1 MSEAGLAGAVDAY
14 GLTAM
19 QEGMLYHSV
28 ADPGVGVY
36 VNQIVTPV
44 CGDLDPE
51 VLRTSWASVVA
62 RHDTLRTAFVWDGLD
77 DPLQVVRAEVEHPW
91 EHIDLTGVPEA
102 DRDGEMARILALD
115 RDQGFDLA
123 AAPLSRM
130 LLIRTGDR
138 QWEWVWSFHHLIAD
152 GWSAQ
157 ILLDELFGTYRA
169 SVDGRPVMLPD
180 PPRYRDFV
188 AYYVDRDTEAER
200 DYWTRRLAGYAEP
213 LDLTVPGLPSSEGS
227 TGYRTEYRS
236 LDQAMSDDLAA
247 LARSHQ
253 VTLNTVF
260 VAVWALVVGR
270 WARTRDVVFGTT
282 VAGRPPGLDSSERA
296 TGLFINTLPTRVSL
310 PPAQRLGALLSD
322 IQRGQLDD
330 RRHELASLADV
341 QRWSD
346 VPGGESLFE
355 SIVVFENYPPGG
367 GRRLGDSITL
377 GPARHIEQS
386 NYPLAVLVIPG
397 DEIRLGVVHDRSRF
411 SEAAVDALFA
421 QVVAVARGFIADP
434 DGMLSG
440 FSLVGPSDDARI
452 AAFSRG
458 PDLTVDPRTV
468 VEMIDDVAARDPGR
482 QAVASSGRSVT
493 YSELDAESS
502 RLARRLVRAGV
513 TGGAPVGLHL
523 PRGAD
528 LVIAILG
535 ILKAGAAYV
544 PLDPT
549 YPRAHVM
556 GLVEGT
562 GIGTIVTNS
571 PLADSLAEALGDAAD
586 LVLVDRDEADD
597 PAVAL
602 PSVSLDGVAYV
613 IHTSGS
619 TGRPKGVMVSH
630 GSLAASTRARSPHY
644 GEPVG
649 RFLLLSSYAF
659 DSSVAGIFWTLTTG
673 GALVLPDP
681 GLEQDV
687 DALLALAAH
696 EQVTHTLCL
705 PTLYQVLLDHAVGG
719 ELASLRVAIVAGEAC
734 PAGVLASHLDKG
746 GRAELHNEYGPT
758 EATVWCTAHRAH
770 ARDVGRALPIGR
782 PIAGAEIHLLDA
794 YGNRV
799 PLGFAGE
806 LCVSGAGVALGYF
819 GRPDLTAE
827 RFLTISIGGQP
838 KRIYRTGDLAA
849 FSPEGT
855 LSFLGRTDQQLKI
868 RGHRIEAAAI
878 EAELRAHPEVKQA
891 AVIARPLAGRAGAQ
905 LVAYAVPSGPAFDAR
920 AVTETLRGALPDYM
934 VPDVLIALDAI
945 PQLPN
950 GKLDTASLPDPR
962 TQGGAPDTGHVK
974 PRTPEEAL
982 LADIWRDLLGVATV
996 GIHDD
1001 FFSLGGDS
1009 IVSIRMVSRARQ
1021 AGLHIEPGRIATDS
1035 TIKQLAANA
1044 RQTTHAPTGN
1054 SRVTGPAPLSP
1065 IQAWFFDQDLAVPQ
1079 HWNQAMLFALPEG
1092 FEETSLR
1099 AAFSAV
1105 LDHHDMLR
1113 ARFLSRDGQWHQSI
1127 GDEAG
1132 TQLERIS
1139 SPSGDLDP
1147 IVAGLQ
1153 GQLDLGSGPVVRA
1166 AIIDVTPPGRSV
1178 LCIVA
1183 HHLVVDAV
1191 SWSILIEDL
1200 TAAYAMALSG
1210 APVSLPARTTSF
1222 PAWTEQHLTASTDA
1236 GLARWCSQL
1245 PSGAQQPPEPGL
1257 EAERRSVLG
1266 QLDRKTT
1273 SHLMTDANDAYG
1285 TRPEELILTAL
1296 AAVLA
1301 DGAGTLH
1308 LMLEGHGRVPTGGLD
1323 VSRTVG
1329 WFTVQYPLALERG
1342 PDRASE
1348 LKRTKEALRAAA
1360 PDAMD
1365 YAVQRYARH
1374 HPELTTM
1381 NEPSLLFNYLGR
1393 SDVEAGG
1400 LLEPLPSPDASSR
1413 HPENRMTHELELVA
1427 FVDEA
1432 GLTVRWYHSD
1442 PLRDG
1447 QIQRLADAHMSELRT
1462 LIDQCLSGEA
1472 GGFTPSDFP
1481 VAGLGQDELDDFLD
1495 GLT

>member
-1 MSEAGLAGAVDAY
+1 MSDAGLAGVVDAY

-44 CGDLDPE
+44 SGDLDPE
-51 VLRTSWASVVA
+51 LLRASWASVVA

-91 EHIDLTGVPEA
+91 EHIDLTGVPDA
-102 DRDGEMARILALD
+102 DRDGEITRILASD

-130 LLIRTGDR
+130 LLIRTGDQ
-138 QWEWVWSFHHLIAD
+138 QWEWVWSFHHLIVD

-157 ILLDELFGTYRA
+157 VLLDELFGTYRA
-169 SVDGRPVMLPD
+169 SADGRPLTLPD
-180 PPRYRDFV
+180 PPPYRDFV
-188 AYYVDRDTEAER
+188 AYYLDRDTEAER
-200 DYWTRRLAGYAEP
+200 DYWTRKLAGYAAP
-213 LDLTVPGLPSSEGS
+213 LDLSVPGLPASEGS

-260 VAVWALVVGR
+260 VAIWALVVGR
-270 WARTRDVVFGTT
+270 WARTKDVVFGTT
-282 VAGRPPGLDSSERA
+282 VAGRPPGLDNAERA

-310 PPAQRLGALLSD
+310 QPAQRLGALLND
-322 IQRGQLDD
+322 IQTGQLDD
-330 RRHELASLADV
+330 RRHELASLADM

-386 NYPLAVLVIPG
+386 NYPVAVLVIPG

-421 QVVAVARGFIADP
+421 QLVAVARAFIADP
-434 DGMLSG
+434 DGTLSG
-440 FSLVGPSDDARI
+440 FSLVGPSDVARI
-452 AAFSRG
+452 AALSRG
-458 PDLTVDPRTV
+458 PDLTADPRTV
-468 VEMIDDVAARDPGR
+468 VEMIDDVAARHPDR
-482 QAVASSGRSVT
+482 QAVASSGRSLT
-493 YSELDAESS
+493 YSDLDAASS
-502 RLARRLVRAGV
+502 QLARRLVRAGV
-513 TGGAPVGLHL
+513 ASGAPVGLHL
-523 PRGAD
+523 PRSAD
-528 LVIAILG
+528 LVVAILG

-549 YPRAHVM
+549 YPRAHVT
-556 GLVEGT
+556 GLIEAT
-562 GIGTIVTNS
+562 GIGTIVSDS

-586 LVLVDRDEADD
+586 LVLVDRHEADD
-597 PAVAL
+597 PAVEL
-602 PSVSLDGVAYV
+602 PSVSFDDLAYV

-630 GSLAASTRARSPHY
+630 RSLAASTIARSPHY

-673 GALVLPDP
+673 GALVLPEP

-705 PTLYQVLLDHAVGG
+705 PTLYQVLLDHAVRG
-719 ELASLRVAIVAGEAC
+719 ELASLQVAVVAGEAC
-734 PAGVLASHLDKG
+734 PAGVLASHLERG

-827 RFLTISIGGQP
+827 RFLTIDIGGQP
-838 KRIYRTGDLAA
+838 QRIYRTGDLAA

-878 EAELRAHPEVKQA
+878 EAELRSHPDVKQA
-891 AVIARPLAGRAGAQ
+891 AVMARPLAGRAGAQ
-905 LVAYAVPSGPAFDAR
+905 LVAYAVPSGPAFDPR
-920 AVTETLRGALPDYM
+920 AVTETLRRALPEYM
-934 VPDVLIALDAI
+934 VPDVLVALESI

-962 TQGGAPDTGHVK
+962 TQGGAPDTGHVS

-1009 IVSIRMVSRARQ
+1009 LLAIRVTSAIRREFGKSLPLASLVRAPTLAALAGYLEDTQPENSVLVPMSGTGPETLYLIHPGGGNVLVYQPLSTHLPDSIRVVGVQAHGVDGIEDPDSSVHAMTERYAEAICRFQPTGAIHLAGHSTGGLIAFELARKLREQDRTVGLLAILDTTFPIGRTRGRRVARYWDTIREGRWRGLRTVARLNWVALRINAGRARHGRSWRKLQ
-1021 AGLHIEPGRIATDS
+1021 REGTPLPPDLAGKRINHIALRLQSRHEPGEYD
-1035 TIKQLAANA
+1035 
-1044 RQTTHAPTGN
+1044 G
-1054 SRVTGPAPLSP
+1054 RVTY
-1065 IQAWFFDQDLAVPQ
+1065 
-1079 HWNQAMLFALPEG
+1079 
-1092 FEETSLR
+1092 
-1099 AAFSAV
+1099 
-1105 LDHHDMLR
+1105 
-1113 ARFLSRDGQWHQSI
+1113 
-1127 GDEAG
+1127 
-1132 TQLERIS
+1132 
-1139 SPSGDLDP
+1139 
-1147 IVAGLQ
+1147 
-1153 GQLDLGSGPVVRA
+1153 VRA
-1166 AIIDVTPPGRSV
+1166 ADAARHWVQASPRLWGG
-1178 LCIVA
+1178 VA
-1183 HHLVVDAV
+1183 
-1191 SWSILIEDL
+1191 
-1200 TAAYAMALSG
+1200 
-1210 APVSLPARTTSF
+1210 
-1222 PAWTEQHLTASTDA
+1222 TE
-1236 GLARWCSQL
+1236 
-1245 PSGAQQPPEPGL
+1245 
-1257 EAERRSVLG
+1257 
-1266 QLDRKTT
+1266 
-1273 SHLMTDANDAYG
+1273 
-1285 TRPEELILTAL
+1285 
-1296 AAVLA
+1296 
-1301 DGAGTLH
+1301 
-1308 LMLEGHGRVPTGGLD
+1308 LD
-1323 VSRTVG
+1323 VRDAPGYHTGPHSIMAEPNVQTV
-1329 WFTVQYPLALERG
+1329 ARIIA
-1342 PDRASE
+1342 DE
-1348 LKRTKEALRAAA
+1348 L
-1360 PDAMD
+1360 
-1365 YAVQRYARH
+1365 
-1374 HPELTTM
+1374 
-1381 NEPSLLFNYLGR
+1381 G
-1393 SDVEAGG
+1393 
-1400 LLEPLPSPDASSR
+1400 SR
-1413 HPENRMTHELELVA
+1413 HELSHPA
-1427 FVDEA
+1427 
-1432 GLTVRWYHSD
+1432 TSRQ
-1442 PLRDG
+1442 P
-1447 QIQRLADAHMSELRT
+1447 T
-1462 LIDQCLSGEA
+1462 
-1472 GGFTPSDFP
+1472 
-1481 VAGLGQDELDDFLD
+1481 
-1495 GLT
+1495 

>member
-1 MSEAGLAGAVDAY
+1 MSDAALAGVVDAY

-28 ADPGVGVY
+28 AGPSIGVY
-36 VNQIVTPV
+36 VNQIVTPIS
-44 CGDLDPE
+44 GDLDPTL
-51 VLRTSWASVVA
+51 LRSAWASVVA

-77 DPLQVVRAEVEHPW
+77 EPLQVVRAQVEHPW
-91 EHIDLTGVPEA
+91 EYLDLSDVPQAGRDEEIERRLA
-102 DRDGEMARILALD
+102 QDRDR
-115 RDQGFDLA
+115 GFDLA

-130 LLIRTGDR
+130 LLIRTGDQ
-138 QWEWVWSFHHLIAD
+138 QWEWVWTFHHLIAD

-157 ILLDELFGTYRA
+157 ILLDELFATYRA
-169 SVDGRPVMLPD
+169 SAGGRTTTLPD

-188 AYYVDRDTEAER
+188 AHYLDRDIEAER
-200 DYWTRRLAGYAEP
+200 DYWTGKLAGYSEP
-213 LDLTVPGLPSSEGS
+213 LDLTVPGFPPSPGS
-227 TGYRTEYRS
+227 TGYRTQYRT
-236 LDQAMSDDLAA
+236 LDQATSDDLVA

-260 VAVWALVVGR
+260 VGIWALVVGR
-270 WARTRDVVFGTT
+270 WARTKDVVFGTT
-282 VAGRPPGLDSSERA
+282 VAGRPPGLDGSERA

-310 PPAQRLGALLSD
+310 PPAQRLGAWLND

-346 VPGGESLFE
+346 IPSGESLFE
-355 SIVVFENYPPGG
+355 SIVVFENYPPGNR
-367 GRRLGDSITL
+367 RRLGDSITL

-397 DEIRLGVVHDRSRF
+397 DQLSLGIVHDRSRF
-411 SEAAVDALFA
+411 SEAAVEALFE
-421 QVVAVARGFIADP
+421 QVVAVAGAFVADTE
-434 DGMLSG
+434 GSLSG
-440 FSLVGPSDDARI
+440 FSLVDPSGDARI
-452 AAFSRG
+452 AAVSRG
-458 PDLTVDPRTV
+458 PDLAADPRTV
-468 VEMIDDVAARDPGR
+468 VEMIEDIASRHPDR
-482 QAVASSGRSVT
+482 QAVASSIRSLT
-493 YSELDAESS
+493 YSDLDVASS
-502 RLARRLVRAGV
+502 RLARRLVQRGG
-513 TGGAPVGLHL
+513 TSGAPVGLHL
-523 PRGAD
+523 HRGAD

-544 PLDPT
+544 PLDPA

-556 GLVEGT
+556 GLIEGA
-562 GIGTIVTNS
+562 GISTIVTDS
-571 PLADSLAEALGDAAD
+571 PLAEALGHGAD
-586 LVLVDRDEADD
+586 LVLVDREEADD

-602 PSVSLDGVAYV
+602 PSVPLDGLAYV

-630 GSLAASTRARSPHY
+630 RSLAASTNARSVHY

-673 GALVLPDP
+673 GALVLPES

-705 PTLYQVLLDHAVGG
+705 PTLYQVLADHAGRG

-734 PAGVLASHLDKG
+734 PAGVLASHLERVG
-746 GRAELHNEYGPT
+746 HAELHNEYGPT
-758 EATVWCTAHRAH
+758 EATVWCTVHRAH
-770 ARDVGRALPIGR
+770 ASDAGRPLPIGR
-782 PIAGAEIHLLDA
+782 PIAGADIHLLDA

-806 LCVSGAGVALGYF
+806 LCVGGAGVALGYL

-827 RFLTISIGGQP
+827 RFLTIGLGGQP
-838 KRIYRTGDLAA
+838 QRIYRTGDLAA
-849 FSPEGT
+849 FSPEGI

-878 EAELRAHPEVKQA
+878 EAELRAHPDVMQA
-891 AVIARPLAGRAGAQ
+891 AVMARPLAGRAGAQ
-905 LVAYAVPSGPAFDAR
+905 LVAYAVPSGPAFDSR
-920 AVTETLRGALPDYM
+920 AVTETLRRTLPEYM
-934 VPDVLIALDAI
+934 VPDVLIALEAI

-962 TQGGAPDTGHVK
+962 IEGGATEARHVK

-982 LADIWRDLLGVATV
+982 LAEIWRDLLGVEAV

-1001 FFSLGGDS
+1001 FFALGGDS

-1021 AGLHIEPGRIATDS
+1021 AGLHIEPGRIATDL
-1035 TIKQLAANA
+1035 TIEQIAANA
-1044 RQTTHAPTGN
+1044 RQSTHAPAGN
-1054 SRVTGPAPLSP
+1054 SPVTGPAPLSP
-1065 IQAWFFDQDLAVPQ
+1065 IQTWFFDQDLAVPEQ
-1079 HWNQAMLFALPEG
+1079 WNQAMLFALPEG
-1092 FEETSLR
+1092 FDEPSLR
-1099 AAFSAV
+1099 AAFAAV
-1105 LDHHDMLR
+1105 LGHHDMLR
-1113 ARFLSRDGQWHQSI
+1113 ARFDCRDGSWQQSI
-1127 GDEAG
+1127 AEDAG

-1139 SPSGDLDP
+1139 SGDLDP

-1153 GQLDLGSGPVVRA
+1153 GQLDLGNGPVVRG
-1166 AIIDVTPPGRSV
+1166 AIIDPTSHRGSV

-1200 TAAYAMALSG
+1200 TAAYGTALSG
-1210 APVSLPARTTSF
+1210 ASVTLPSRTTSF
-1222 PAWTEQHLTASTDA
+1222 PAWTEHQLRTSTDA
-1236 GLARWCSQL
+1236 GLSRWRSQL
-1245 PSGAQQPPEPGL
+1245 PAGQQAPEPGL
-1257 EAERRSVLG
+1257 EADRRCVIG
-1266 QLDRKTT
+1266 QLDRETT
-1273 SHLMTDANDAYG
+1273 THLLTDANDAYS

-1301 DGAGTLH
+1301 GEDGTLH
-1308 LMLEGHGRVPTGGLD
+1308 LMLEGHGRVPAEGLD

-1329 WFTVQYPLALERG
+1329 WFTVQYPLALNRG
-1342 PDRASE
+1342 PDRVSD
-1348 LKRTKEALRAAA
+1348 LKRTKEVLRAAA
-1360 PDAMD
+1360 KDAMD
-1365 YAVQRYARH
+1365 YGVQRYVRRR
-1374 HPELTTM
+1374 PELTTL

-1400 LLEPLPSPDASSR
+1400 LLVPLPSPDASSR
-1413 HPENRMTHELELVA
+1413 HPDNRMTHELELVA
-1427 FVDEA
+1427 LIDEA
-1432 GLTVRWYHSD
+1432 GLTVRWYHAD
-1442 PLRDG
+1442 PLRDA
-1447 QIQRLADAHMSELRT
+1447 QIRRLADAHMSELRS
-1462 LIDQCLSGEA
+1462 LIDHSLGAEA

-1481 VAGLGQDELDDFLD
+1481 AADLGQDELDDFLD